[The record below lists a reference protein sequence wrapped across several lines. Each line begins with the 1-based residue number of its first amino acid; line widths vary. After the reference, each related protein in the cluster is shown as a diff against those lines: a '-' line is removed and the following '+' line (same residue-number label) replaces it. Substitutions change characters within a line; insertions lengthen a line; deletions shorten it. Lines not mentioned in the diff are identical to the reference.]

1 MLETT
6 RRSMLLTFW
15 AFMLFLIASSA
26 LGKITDPRAPFDAVA
41 RVHQDVGLPFTLWG
55 YCLDIA
61 LLAVLCGGVPVLFTA
76 IRRAF
81 AVKPIRVLALFKLRP
96 KLLLR
101 LLGGAFLFTVLFVGY
116 LISTEMLF
124 SPASSQQAMSTPLLL
139 ALNVLGGTAALTL
152 LAFVVVV
159 IVAALSAAVAR
170 GEFGTKLLNLA
181 LLAMILSACAMG
193 VAAVVTT
200 IWVIRL
206 WLDAP
211 QFAMSGDGLGGTGM
225 AWVVAVIAAMAL
237 STVVAAF
244 ACWRAVSARR
254 SIPG

>member
-1 MLETT
+1 LHH
-6 RRSMLLTFW
+6 LV
-15 AFMLFLIASSA
+15 LFLIASSA

-41 RVHQDVGLPFTLWG
+41 RVHQDVNLPFILWG

-61 LLAVLCGGVPVLFTA
+61 LLAVLCGGLPVLFTA
-76 IRRAF
+76 IWRAF
-81 AVKPIRVLALFKLRP
+81 AARPVRVLELFKLRP

-116 LISTEMLF
+116 LISTEILF
-124 SPASSQQAMSTPLLL
+124 SPASSQQALSTPLLL
-139 ALNVLGGTAALTL
+139 LLNVLGGTAALTVI
-152 LAFVVVV
+152 AFVVVV

-170 GEFGTKLLNLA
+170 SEFGPKLLNLS
-181 LLAMILSACAMG
+181 LLAMLLSTCAMG
-193 VAAVVTT
+193 IAAVATT

-225 AWVVAVIAAMAL
+225 VWVVAVIAAMAI
-237 STVVAAF
+237 STVVASF

-254 SIPG
+254 PLPA